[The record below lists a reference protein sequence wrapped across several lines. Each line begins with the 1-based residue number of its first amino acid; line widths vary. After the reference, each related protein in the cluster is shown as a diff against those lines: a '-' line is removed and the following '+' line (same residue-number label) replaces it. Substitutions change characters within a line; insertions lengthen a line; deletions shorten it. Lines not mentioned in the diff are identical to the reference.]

1 MGTTTSC
8 PIGCIGFCESRE
20 TPVLIGLNQTFSISS
35 DISTLTDDSYTPNLF
50 RESFDETTQTTKELN
65 DVLFVINNGY
75 LLRNRTYI
83 DTLKSLTYID
93 IA

>member
-1 MGTTTSC
+1 MGTTSSC
-8 PIGCIGFCESRE
+8 PIGCNGFCESRE

-50 RESFDETTQTTKELN
+50 RDSFDETTQTTKELN
-65 DVLFVINNGY
+65 DVLFVINNGF
-75 LLRNRTYI
+75 LLRNRTYL

>member
-1 MGTTTSC
+1 MGNTSSC
-8 PIGCIGFCESRE
+8 PKGCTGFCGSRE
-20 TPVLIGLNQTFSISS
+20 TPVLIALSPTFSISS
-35 DISTLTDDSYTPNLF
+35 DISTLTEESYTPNLF